1 MSAGAPLRLGCLV
14 SGGGRHVMNLQ
25 DCIARGELPA
35 TIAVVLA
42 TKPDAPA
49 IDLCRARGLPVV
61 VVPPQPPET
70 VDDRVDD
77 ALRAANVELVVLAG

>member
-1 MSAGAPLRLGCLV
+1 MSDGAPLRLGCLV

-49 IDLCRARGLPVV
+49 IDLTDGQSRT
-61 VVPPQPPET
+61 PEQLA
-70 VDDRVDD
+70 VHAVGP
-77 ALRAANVELVVLAG
+77 ELVHHDADAQTGGRAFRKPA